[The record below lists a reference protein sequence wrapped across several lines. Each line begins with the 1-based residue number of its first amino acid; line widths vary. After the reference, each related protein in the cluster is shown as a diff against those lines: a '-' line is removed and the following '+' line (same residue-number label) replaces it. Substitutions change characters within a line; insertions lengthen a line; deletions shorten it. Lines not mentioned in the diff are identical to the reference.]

1 MKTVIKI
8 RMMMLQE
15 KKMRLMKL
23 TRDLMRQIKTS
34 LMTTLMET
42 MVTIIFITMVKI
54 ITREKQTMTEHTR
67 LQREHIWIYVG
78 KWCGI
83 MWKTLKRML

>member
-23 TRDLMRQIKTS
+23 TRDLMRQIKTP